1 MRIDRVTATPG
12 SSAFF
17 FDDQAAITAGTDR
30 DGVAY
35 TGDPQTP
42 GYEQVREPG
51 ESLLVQIETSDG
63 RVLRGDCA
71 AVQYSGAGDR
81 DPLFRAAEYAPRV
94 EGAVAEALVG
104 RDPTAFADNAAVV
117 ESLRPDGERL
127 HTAVRYGVSQAL
139 LAAAAAARGTTRTR
153 VLADALGTE
162 PASEP
167 VPVFGQSGDDRRQGA
182 EKMLLKGVSVLPHG
196 LFNNAQKIGR
206 DGERL
211 VEYLSW
217 LTERADELGPDGY
230 DPRIHV
236 DVYGTLGELF
246 GPPYD
251 RREVVDYFRELARAA
266 APYPLQVEGPVDAGS
281 HEAQIHAMAELRD
294 GLDEAGVAVDI
305 VADEWC
311 DTRAD
316 VERFVD
322 AGAADVVQ
330 VKTPDLGSVA
340 ESGRAVRYCGETD
353 VRAYLGGTCNETTVS
368 ARACAHIGLATDAA
382 QLLAKPGM
390 GFDEGYAV
398 VTNEM
403 RATLARHN
411 NNAERR
417 HDSAE
422 HRYDD
427 TERRH
432 DSAEHRYDNAEH
444 TTDR

>member
-1 MRIDRVTATPG
+1 MKIDRVTATPG
-12 SSAFF
+12 VSAFF
-17 FDDQAAITAGTDR
+17 FDDQAAIAAGADR

-35 TGDPQTP
+35 TGEPQTP
-42 GYEQVREPG
+42 GYERVREPG
-51 ESLLVQIETSDG
+51 ESLLVQIETGDG
-63 RVLRGDCA
+63 RVFRGDCA

-81 DPLFRAAEYAPRV
+81 DPLFRAAAYAARV
-94 EGAVAEALVG
+94 EGPVAEALTG
-104 RDPTAFADNAAVV
+104 RPAGAFADNAAVV
-117 ESLRPDGERL
+117 ESLRSDGERL

-139 LAAAAAARGTTRTR
+139 LAAAAAARETTRTR

-167 VPVFGQSGDDRRQGA
+167 VPVFGQSGDDRRRGA
-182 EKMLLKGVSVLPHG
+182 EKMLLKQVPVLPHG
-196 LFNNAQKIGR
+196 LFNTEQTVGA

-211 VEYLSW
+211 LEYLSW
-217 LTERADELGPDGY
+217 LTTRADELAPESY
-230 DPRIHV
+230 EPRIHV

-251 RREVVDYFRELARAA
+251 RPEVVDYFGELERVV

-281 HEAQIHAMAELRD
+281 REAQLHAMAELRD
-294 GLDEAGVAVDI
+294 GLREAGVAVDI

-330 VKTPDLGSVA
+330 VKTPDLGSLA
-340 ESGRAVRYCGETD
+340 ESGRAVRYCEGTD
-353 VRAYLGGTCNETTVS
+353 VRAYLGGTCNETSVS
-368 ARACAHIGLATDAA
+368 ARACAHVGLATDAA

-403 RATLARHN
+403 RATLARHSSGG
-411 NNAERR
+411 ETESTDDREQSTDRR
-417 HDSAE
+417 RQTDHSG
-422 HRYDD
+422 
-427 TERRH
+427 
-432 DSAEHRYDNAEH
+432 EH

>member
-167 VPVFGQSGDDRRQGA
+167 VPVFGQSGDD
-182 EKMLLKGVSVLPHG
+182 
-196 LFNNAQKIGR
+196 
-206 DGERL
+206 
-211 VEYLSW
+211 
-217 LTERADELGPDGY
+217 PDGY